1 MRRKCIASQ
10 QLQQLD
16 VIQSEGERQQRR
28 FQGLRS
34 PECPRRCEK
43 RAGIALEGVQAEDCP
58 ARTRGDCPTTNEEE
72 VAQHTSLFAIG
83 HHAGPVGPSAYGG
96 MDNQIDATHALLGK
110 TLHNCTPRCL
120 PFENRAGRMG
130 WDEFCWSIRMLT
142 LADVAKSYGTREL
155 FSGVSLFVA
164 RTDRFGLVGPNGA
177 GKSTLFNLILGE
189 EMPDE
194 GTITWERG
202 ADFGFLPQESAP
214 VGDESILHIAT
225 SGRKLEPEND
235 DDWDIDYT
243 LEPRAKKILAGLGFR
258 EGDFLKQ
265 AKSFSGGWVM
275 RAHLARLLVNEPAL
289 LLLDEPTNH
298 LDLEALLWFQ
308 DYLTRYPG
316 GLVVISHDRAFL
328 NALCNGI
335 LELRSGVLHRYT
347 GNYDDYLVEKEDRKA
362 QQAAAFKNQQREIA
376 HLQKFVDRFGAKA
389 SMASRAKSKEKQ
401 IERLKEVAVDEPMD
415 ELKRIHFKFPQP
427 PRSGLKVITLENVQ
441 QAYGDHVVYRD
452 LNFTAERGQRMV
464 LVGPNGAGKSTL
476 LKILADVIP
485 IQGGSR
491 EIGSNVVTGYFAQN
505 RLDNLKADST
515 VFENVMELRTQE
527 NQLTEQQVRAILGA
541 FLFRKDDVFKKV
553 SVLSGGE
560 KSRLALARLLVKP
573 PNFLMMDEP
582 TTHLDIQ
589 SIDALVSALKDYE
602 GTLVFISHDVYFI
615 RALAQTVLH
624 VHSGRLTPYA
634 GNYDY
639 YLEKS
644 KATNERAA
652 LTAGFTDARPV
663 QVAETRKPA
672 ATPKRPA
679 VDKAELKRLRTEVGR
694 LEQSVSEL
702 EAKQAELTAALEAPE
717 TYSTPGKAQH
727 LNRELSSIVDQ
738 ITHATEAWE
747 QSASR
752 LAELERGE

>member
-1 MRRKCIASQ
+1 
-10 QLQQLD
+10 
-16 VIQSEGERQQRR
+16 
-28 FQGLRS
+28 
-34 PECPRRCEK
+34 
-43 RAGIALEGVQAEDCP
+43 
-58 ARTRGDCPTTNEEE
+58 
-72 VAQHTSLFAIG
+72 
-83 HHAGPVGPSAYGG
+83 
-96 MDNQIDATHALLGK
+96 
-110 TLHNCTPRCL
+110 
-120 PFENRAGRMG
+120 
-130 WDEFCWSIRMLT
+130 MLT
-142 LADVAKSYGTREL
+142 IADVAKSYGTREL

-258 EGDFLKQ
+258 DGDFLKQ

-452 LNFTAERGQRMV
+452 LNFTAERGQRIV

-485 IQGGSR
+485 IQGGNR

-589 SIDALVSALKDYE
+589 SIDALVSALNDYE

-663 QVAETRKPA
+663 QASEVKKPA
-672 ATPKRPA
+672 AAPKRPA
-679 VDKAELKRLRTEVGR
+679 VDKAELKRLRTEVGK

-702 EAKQAELTAALEAPE
+702 EAKQSELTAALEAPE

-752 LAELERGE
+752 LAELERGD